1 MLANL
6 GASRGLL
13 TNNYVPLSGSH
24 QFRFSRISLPRNDKT
39 SSRCLPPPPA
49 ALPRSIIHLPTCQAG
64 RPSGGQ
70 RRPSSSQ
77 PRRFRKQG
85 ENSSNATSSSNGKQR
100 LNKALAATGVASRR
114 GADEMIFAGR
124 VAVNGSVVKEPGIQI
139 DLSKD
144 KLALD
149 GKVVSTMAA
158 NKKYYF
164 ALNKP
169 KGYICS
175 NKGDGSEGS
184 GDRLVIDLF
193 EEWLKGWKYRH
204 PGSGAPPRLFTVGRL
219 DVASVG
225 LVFITNDGD
234 WAQSIQH
241 PSSELTKE
249 YSITLNRRPGK
260 VEMEALTAGCM
271 LDGSQVNPIAVAFD
285 DSDASKQHR
294 IRMILAEGKNRE
306 VRRLAEAAG
315 MEVRQ
320 LRRIRVGGYR
330 LPRGLQFG
338 QFVELRPW
346 EIRRVLDKGAD
357 RNV

>member
-6 GASRGLL
+6 GASRGLV
-13 TNNYVPLSGSH
+13 TSNYALLGSFH
-24 QFRFSRISLPRNDKT
+24 QFKSSRISLLSIDKT
-39 SSRCLPPPPA
+39 SSRCPPPP
-49 ALPRSIIHLPTCQAG
+49 PRSIVNLPTCQAG

-85 ENSSNATSSSNGKQR
+85 ETSSNATSSNGKQR

-124 VAVNGSVVKEPGIQI
+124 VAVNGSVIKEPGIQI

-149 GKVVSTMAA
+149 GKILSTMAA

-204 PGSGAPPRLFTVGRL
+204 PGSGTPPRLFTVGRL

-249 YSITLNRRPGK
+249 YSVTLNTRPGK

-271 LDGSQVNPIAVAFD
+271 LDGSQVTPVAVAFD
-285 DSDASKQHR
+285 DSDASKQNR

-306 VRRLAEAAG
+306 VRRLVEAAG